1 MPPPRCVSAALP
13 ATEPLGDDGSRNAL
27 MVFKSVSDSGVVT
40 APTWASS
47 VLAAPTPKDH
57 PAYIPRRSV
66 ITCHFPCIYP
76 ACRENGM
83 YLVTQGRLV
92 PRSEHRSPC
101 GYYLERLNKPVERP
115 LRR

>member
-1 MPPPRCVSAALP
+1 MAPIVAPMPYNPR
-13 ATEPLGDDGSRNAL
+13 SRL

-66 ITCHFPCIYP
+66 ITCHFSCIYP